1 MGGFFKSL
9 FGGGGSKSSGG
20 GGGGGGSSANKK
32 LFTPEQVS
40 QVTKDYGSQGLAKWN
55 QIMAGMGAGGGT
67 GDSLT
72 QAIQSQADAM
82 GKSLSGLTQSSG
94 YGSDGMAQL
103 EAILKGVE
111 PGIGAKY
118 PLY

>member
-1 MGGFFKSL
+1 MGNFFKNL
-9 FGGGGSKSSGG
+9 FGGGGSSKPSGG
-20 GGGGGGSSANKK
+20 GGGGANKK

-40 QVTKDYGSQGLAKWN
+40 QVSKDYSSQGLAKWN
-55 QIMAGMGAGGGT
+55 QIMAGMEAGGGT
-67 GDSLT
+67 GDNLT

-103 EAILKGVE
+103 ESILKGIE